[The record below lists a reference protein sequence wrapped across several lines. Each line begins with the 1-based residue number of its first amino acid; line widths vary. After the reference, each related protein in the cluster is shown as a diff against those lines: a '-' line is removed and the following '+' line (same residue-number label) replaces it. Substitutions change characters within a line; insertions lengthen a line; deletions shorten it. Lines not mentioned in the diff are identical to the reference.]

1 MHLDEPTWWY
11 GPAGSTQT
19 RLLAP
24 IARIWARVAERRWH
38 RTTPYRSTLPV
49 ICVGNFTTGGTG
61 KTPVSAAIADLLC
74 QLGRTPVILTRG
86 YGGRLPGP
94 HWVDP
99 RLDTARDV
107 GDEPLLHAARGP
119 VVIARDR
126 AAGAALIEARGSTS
140 DVIVMDDGLQ
150 NPSLAKT
157 LTIAVVDGTRGLGN
171 GRVMP
176 AGPLRAGL
184 DFQLSLV
191 DAIVIVGG
199 DSGSSVDRKLHDQIG
214 SHFSK
219 DVLTAR
225 VRPVGPEDW
234 LTDGPVFAWAGIGS
248 PARFFDMLR
257 ANGAHVVG
265 EVAFPDHH
273 MPSAIQARRLMQDAS
288 AHRATLVTTE
298 KDAVR
303 VRASQGDVG
312 TLAAASQPVRIALA
326 FDDDHGARL
335 STLVKKALACAP

>member
-1 MHLDEPTWWY
+1 VPLDEPTWWY
-11 GPAGSTQT
+11 GPAGSTQA

-24 IARIWARVAERRWH
+24 VARIWARVAEHRWH

-49 ICVGNFTTGGTG
+49 ICVGNFTAGGTG
-61 KTPVSAAIADLLC
+61 KTPVAATIADLLR
-74 QLGRTPVILTRG
+74 QLGRTPVILSRG
-86 YGGRLPGP
+86 YGGRLRGP

-99 RLDTARDV
+99 ERDTARDV

-126 AAGAALIEARGSTS
+126 AAGALFIEARRIVS

-150 NPSLAKT
+150 NPSLVKDFA
-157 LTIAVVDGTRGLGN
+157 IAVIDGKRGLGN
-171 GRVMP
+171 ARVIP
-176 AGPLRAGL
+176 AGPLRADL
-184 DFQLSLV
+184 EFQLGLV

-199 DSGSSVDRKLHDQIG
+199 GSVDPKLREQFG
-214 SHFSK
+214 GHFSK
-219 DVLTAR
+219 AVLTAR
-225 VRPVGPEDW
+225 VAPVALLDW
-234 LTDGPVFAWAGIGS
+234 LTDGPVVAWAGIGA

-273 MPSAIQARRLMQDAS
+273 MPSAVQARRLLQDAR

-298 KDAVR
+298 KDAAR

-312 TLAAASQPVRIALA
+312 SLAAASRPVRIELNFSA
-326 FDDDHGARL
+326 DDRARL
-335 STLVKKALACAP
+335 ATLVEKALARAP